1 MNRPYIICHM
11 MTSIDGKVT
20 GDFLNRPECEEAV
33 NAYYEVNRQL
43 SADAFACG
51 RVTMEESFT
60 KGEYPDLYDYAT
72 DRIPRQDYIANP
84 KAGFYAVAFDR
95 FGRLGWTSSKIKDDD
110 PGYSNAHIIQVMCEV
125 VSDEYLNYLRK
136 TGVSYIFA
144 GEIELDLSVALEK
157 LKKLFGI
164 ETMLLEGGSLL
175 NGSFAREGF
184 VDEISLVVAPVTAEA
199 DDKPLFDEG
208 IMSSFGLSEVEKMN
222 NSSVW
227 LRYKK

>member
-1 MNRPYIICHM
+1 M

-20 GDFLNRPECEEAV
+20 GDFLSRPECEQATE
-33 NAYYEVNRQL
+33 AYYEANRQL

-60 KGEYPDLYDYAT
+60 KCFYPDLYEYAT
-72 DRIPRQDYIANP
+72 DKIPRQDYVADP
-84 KAGFYAVAFDR
+84 KAKFYAVAFDR
-95 FGRLGWTSSKIKDDD
+95 FGRLGWQTAKIKDDD

-136 TGVSYIFA
+136 KGVSYIFA
-144 GEIELDLSVALEK
+144 GEMEIDLAVALDK
-157 LKKLFGI
+157 LKRLFGI
-164 ETMLLEGGSLL
+164 ETMLLEGGSLI

-184 VDEISLVVAPVTAEA
+184 IDEISIVVAPVTAAAE
-199 DDKPLFDEG
+199 DKPLFDEG
-208 IMSSFGLSEVEKMN
+208 VLSCFELTEVEKMN
-222 NSSVW
+222 GSAVW